1 MTKTAA
7 QWEPLFNE
15 AGAPAGR
22 VRTIAECMGEA
33 QTESRGLFHSFP
45 PSVTGFA
52 KDLKVPLSPFSFAHD
67 GPRADT
73 PPRPV
78 GADSEAILGE
88 LGYDAAAIAAL
99 RSRKV
104 I

>member
-7 QWEPLFNE
+7 EWEPLFNE

-22 VRTIAECMGEA
+22 VRTIPECMAEA
-33 QTESRGLFHSFP
+33 QTASRGLFHSFP
-45 PSVTGFA
+45 PEVTGFA
-52 KDLKVPLSPFSFAHD
+52 KDLKVPLSPFTFAHD

-73 PPRPV
+73 PPRRV
-78 GADSEAILGE
+78 GADNDAILGG
-88 LGYDAAAIAAL
+88 LGYDAKAIAAL
-99 RSRKV
+99 RAGKV